1 MLRWCTIVLVA
12 VLCTGM
18 SGDPL
23 KQGLVDLLMEFMNA
37 RYPDRP
43 QADDL
48 LYVSVQRQQ
57 LIHVNRGRSVGIY
70 PISTAKAGL
79 GGDQDSFRT
88 PTGLHRVSEKIGAD
102 VPAFGILKD
111 REFTGA
117 MADPDFA
124 GVDKDWITSR
134 VLWLEGLEPGVNQG
148 NNCRQP
154 RTVHLHPWYGQRAH
168 HRHSQL
174 YGLRPD
180 AQCGCHRV
188 VRQHSSGH
196 AGGDPRQL
204 RPTPAVTSHIHGCC
218 FTPSRSLPRPVAG
231 CRRLCLVVAV
241 QGFGSGRVDPR
252 ALCTGTRGSGTPDR

>member
-88 PTGLHRVSEKIGAD
+88 PTGLHRVSEKIGAG

-111 REFTGA
+111 REFAGA

-148 NNCRQP
+148 NNF
-154 RTVHLHPWYGQRAH
+154 
-168 HRHSQL
+168 
-174 YGLRPD
+174 D
-180 AQCGCHRV
+180 
-188 VRQHSSGH
+188 
-196 AGGDPRQL
+196 
-204 RPTPAVTSHIHGCC
+204 SHERYIYIHGTANERTIGTASSMGCVRMLNSDIIQL
-218 FTPSRSLPRPVAG
+218 FDSIPVG
-231 CRRLCLVVAV
+231 TLVVIL
-241 QGFGSGRVDPR
+241 DN
-252 ALCTGTRGSGTPDR
+252 

>member
-79 GGDQDSFRT
+79 GGDRDSFRT
-88 PTGLHRVSEKIGAD
+88 PTGLHRV
-102 VPAFGILKD
+102 VKD
-111 REFTGA
+111 RCWRA
-117 MADPDFA
+117 C
-124 GVDKDWITSR
+124 
-134 VLWLEGLEPGVNQG
+134 LWHIEGQG
-148 NNCRQP
+148 IR
-154 RTVHLHPWYGQRAH
+154 
-168 HRHSQL
+168 
-174 YGLRPD
+174 
-180 AQCGCHRV
+180 GCH
-188 VRQHSSGH
+188 G
-196 AGGDPRQL
+196 
-204 RPTPAVTSHIHGCC
+204 
-218 FTPSRSLPRPVAG
+218 RS
-231 CRRLCLVVAV
+231 
-241 QGFGSGRVDPR
+241 
-252 ALCTGTRGSGTPDR
+252 